1 MNNSLKIKTIYIAD
15 IQKLFVDCLIANFGT
30 NQPLEILGVSNSGAA
45 AYLDVKKLIP
55 DLLITELN
63 LEDLGGI
70 NLIRKIKASG
80 LPTKVILLSS
90 DVSPAVIHKALSA
103 GVDGII
109 LKNDSY
115 SLLIEAIAVIHKRKF
130 LSPGI
135 SDPLV
140 NNFLGF
146 STDPSIRKTSPLSDR
161 EEQVA
166 ILIGEGVSSKEI
178 AEILSISEKT
188 VSKHRG
194 NIFKKLN
201 IRNTAKLVR
210 YVYDNNLVG

>member
-1 MNNSLKIKTIYIAD
+1 MKIENIYIAD
-15 IQKLFVDCLIANFGT
+15 VETIFIDCLIPRLEASDQFKVVGT
-30 NQPLEILGVSNSGAA
+30 SSNGATAYSEIRVL
-45 AYLDVKKLIP
+45 KP

-63 LEDLGGI
+63 LGALGGI
-70 NLIRKIKASG
+70 NLIRKVKASG
-80 LPTKVILLSS
+80 MPTKVLLLST

-109 LKNDSY
+109 LKYDHY
-115 SLLIEAIAVIHKRKF
+115 SLLTEAISVIHQRKF

-140 NNFLGF
+140 NNFLSF
-146 STDPSIRKTSPLSDR
+146 SIDPHSQKTSPLSDR

-166 ILIGEGVSSKEI
+166 KLIGDGVSSNEI
-178 AEILSISEKT
+178 ADILSISAKT
-188 VSKHRG
+188 VSKHRS
-194 NIFKKLN
+194 NIFRKLN
-201 IRNTAKLVR
+201 IKNTAQLVR

>member
-1 MNNSLKIKTIYIAD
+1 MKIKSVYIAD
-15 IQKLFVDCLIANFGT
+15 TETIFVDCLT
-30 NQPLEILGVSNSGAA
+30 TSLELTQQFEVIGVSSSGSA
-45 AYLDVKKLIP
+45 AYNDIRQEVP
-55 DLLITELN
+55 DLVITDL
-63 LEDLGGI
+63 DLGALSGI

-80 LPTKVILLSS
+80 LPCKIILLSS
-90 DVSPAVIHKALSA
+90 DITPPVIHKALSA

-109 LKNDSY
+109 LKYDHY
-115 SLLIEAIAVIHKRKF
+115 SLLLEAISVVHQRKF

-140 NNFLGF
+140 NNFLSFNSGG
-146 STDPSIRKTSPLSDR
+146 SADQHKVSPLSDR

-166 ILIGEGVSSKEI
+166 KLIGDGVSSKEI

-188 VSKHRG
+188 VSKHRS
-194 NIFKKLN
+194 NIFKKLQ
-201 IRNTAKLVR
+201 IKNTAQLVK

>member
-1 MNNSLKIKTIYIAD
+1 MIIKTVYIAD
-15 IQKLFVDCLIANFGT
+15 TETIFADCLTT
-30 NQPLEILGVSNSGAA
+30 NLELTKQYQVIGVSSSGST
-45 AYLDVKKLIP
+45 AYNEIRQQVP
-55 DLLITELN
+55 DLVITDLN
-63 LEDLGGI
+63 LGTLSGI

-80 LPTKVILLSS
+80 LPTKIILLSS
-90 DVSPAVIHKALSA
+90 EITPPVIHKALSA

-109 LKNDSY
+109 LKYDHY
-115 SLLIEAIAVIHKRKF
+115 SLLLEAINVIHQRKF

-140 NNFLGF
+140 NNFLSFNNG
-146 STDPSIRKTSPLSDR
+146 SGDHNKVSPLSDR

-166 ILIGEGVSSKEI
+166 KLIGDGVSSKEI

-188 VSKHRG
+188 VSKHRS
-194 NIFKKLN
+194 NIFKKLQ
-201 IRNTAKLVR
+201 IKNTAQLVK

>member
-1 MNNSLKIKTIYIAD
+1 MEIKTIYIAD
-15 IQKLFVDCLIANFGT
+15 IERIFIDCLTTSLQQSHDFEIVGSST
-30 NQPLEILGVSNSGAA
+30 NGATAYAEIRSLT
-45 AYLDVKKLIP
+45 P
-55 DLLITELN
+55 DLLITDLN
-63 LEDLGGI
+63 LLDISGI
-70 NLIRKIKASG
+70 NLIRKIKASEIE
-80 LPTKVILLSS
+80 TSIILLSS
-90 DVSPAVIHKALSA
+90 NISPAVIHKALSA

-109 LKNDSY
+109 LKYDYY
-115 SLLIEAIAVIHKRKF
+115 SLLIEAISVIHKRKF

-140 NNFLGF
+140 NNFLSL
-146 STDPSIRKTSPLSDR
+146 STGLDSQKTSPLSDR

-166 ILIGEGVSSKEI
+166 KLIGDGINSKQI

-188 VSKHRG
+188 VSKHRS

-201 IRNTAKLVR
+201 VKNTAQLVR

>member
-1 MNNSLKIKTIYIAD
+1 MLIYRKLK
-15 IQKLFVDCLIANFGT
+15 
-30 NQPLEILGVSNSGAA
+30 
-45 AYLDVKKLIP
+45 P

-63 LEDLGGI
+63 LEDLSGI

-90 DVSPAVIHKALSA
+90 EICPAVIHKALSA

-109 LKNDSY
+109 LKHDHY

-140 NNFLGF
+140 NNFLSF
-146 STDPSIRKTSPLSDR
+146 NADPTSQKTSPLSDR

-166 ILIGEGVSSKEI
+166 KLIGDGVSSKRI
-178 AEILSISEKT
+178 GTILFISEKT
-188 VSKHRG
+188 VSKHRC
-194 NIFKKLN
+194 NIFKKLDIN
-201 IRNTAKLVR
+201 NTAQLVR